1 MKKAKETLKII
12 SIVVIVM
19 IIFTGIFVA
28 PFLYAKFKG
37 DLKDS
42 ENKEFNTTVSSGT
55 TYFYSEEDVAKFKS
69 EAEKIMNAEV
79 KRFNLEPGVPKIIKL
94 QREAGE
100 EGEREALERGF
111 ITQKI
116 IDEDRENT
124 KYNYHYSASD
134 LSDPKYRVYKNSELS
149 AVDVFNDDL
158 SLKDD
163 YVFYGY
169 TSVANPSLERLRT
182 NQYFLMEFS
191 DFVFA
196 LKDMDQRYKNDS
208 SKNIVNQLIDYD
220 EDFISLGNTQDKE
233 IPEYTTGGVKV
244 QWLEWLNDDKNNS
257 MNPLLKLFKINEK
270 ITKVGSTYGMINNIY
285 KKENVPYEPLCA
297 EFNYFEIDENNYF
310 TTYYPV
316 STEKISDNIFIVN
329 IETDKPV
336 DIYGAVIVAQNIRSR
351 IEKRN
356 MQYTGENFNVVIRV
370 NDNVFHGMNSGL
382 LMTDI
387 VNDMYIIDTDY
398 GDNGGYLIESSQ
410 NIRLNNYMFWTPS
423 EEVRPWVDEYF
434 SIAAE
439 AYKNDSYF
447 SIFET
452 IEQVA
457 DKYGADYLDVENVIM
472 SCYFV
477 YHGRVNV

>member
-158 SLKDD
+158 SL
-163 YVFYGY
+163 
-169 TSVANPSLERLRT
+169 
-182 NQYFLMEFS
+182 
-191 DFVFA
+191 
-196 LKDMDQRYKNDS
+196 
-208 SKNIVNQLIDYD
+208 
-220 EDFISLGNTQDKE
+220 
-233 IPEYTTGGVKV
+233 
-244 QWLEWLNDDKNNS
+244 
-257 MNPLLKLFKINEK
+257 
-270 ITKVGSTYGMINNIY
+270 
-285 KKENVPYEPLCA
+285 
-297 EFNYFEIDENNYF
+297 
-310 TTYYPV
+310 
-316 STEKISDNIFIVN
+316 
-329 IETDKPV
+329 
-336 DIYGAVIVAQNIRSR
+336 
-351 IEKRN
+351 
-356 MQYTGENFNVVIRV
+356 
-370 NDNVFHGMNSGL
+370 
-382 LMTDI
+382 
-387 VNDMYIIDTDY
+387 
-398 GDNGGYLIESSQ
+398 
-410 NIRLNNYMFWTPS
+410 
-423 EEVRPWVDEYF
+423 
-434 SIAAE
+434 
-439 AYKNDSYF
+439 
-447 SIFET
+447 
-452 IEQVA
+452 
-457 DKYGADYLDVENVIM
+457 
-472 SCYFV
+472 
-477 YHGRVNV
+477 